1 MTKQPKKKKKKN
13 EVEMKTKK
21 KKTKRVSINLLLMKI
36 FSSVLKHTTLL
47 IGESKCFSYVTK
59 QIN

>member
-1 MTKQPKKKKKKN
+1 
-13 EVEMKTKK
+13 MKTKK